1 MSEANKAIVRQV
13 IEGFARGNF
22 DAIEKNVAPNVV
34 DHGALPGLPAGV
46 AGYRGTLQ
54 AYWAAFQPKVA
65 IQSMAAEGDIVATR
79 WTYDGKHVGPFM
91 GQKPTGRAIK
101 GDVHAFDRI
110 ANGKIV
116 EEWVQF
122 DNAALMAAIGLIPEM
137 ATAR

>member
-1 MSEANKAIVRQV
+1 MSDANKAIVRQV
-13 IEGFARGNF
+13 IEGF
-22 DAIEKNVAPNVV
+22 EKNVAPNVV

-54 AYWAAFQPKVA
+54 AYYAAFQPKVT

-91 GQKPTGRAIK
+91 GQKPTNRAIK
-101 GDVHAFDRI
+101 GDVHTFGRI
-110 ANGKIV
+110 VNGKIA

-122 DNAALMAAIGLIPEM
+122 DNAALMTAIGLIPEM
-137 ATAR
+137 ATTR

>member
-1 MSEANKAIVRQV
+1 MSEANKTIVRQV

-34 DHGALPGLPAGV
+34 DHGALPGLPSGV
-46 AGYRGTLQ
+46 VGYRGTLQ
-54 AYWAAFQPKVA
+54 AYYAAFQPKVT
-65 IQSMAAEGDIVATR
+65 IQSIVAEGDIVATR

-91 GQKPTGRAIK
+91 GQKPTNRPVK
-101 GDVHAFDRI
+101 GDCHTFDRI

-122 DNAALMAAIGLIPEM
+122 DNAALMTAIGLIPEM
-137 ATAR
+137 AIAR